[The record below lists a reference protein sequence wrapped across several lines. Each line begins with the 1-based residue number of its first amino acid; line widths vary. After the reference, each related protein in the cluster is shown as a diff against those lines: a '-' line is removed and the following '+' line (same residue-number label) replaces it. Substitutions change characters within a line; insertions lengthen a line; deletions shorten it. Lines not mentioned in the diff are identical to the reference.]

1 MARHSNKLHS
11 RSSKELSHRHRS
23 LAKMMTYH
31 SNYMIFN
38 LNNDKDRADYKD
50 YCNGLYMDALKS
62 GKGFIVE
69 VKKKH
74 RPRSLAQNSY
84 LHVCLQYFASE
95 FGYDEEYVKYN
106 IFKQIV
112 NREIF
117 AKQRTNRRGQPVT
130 YWRSTADL
138 DTKELTDAIEKF
150 RNYSSM
156 VAGLYIPEPNEEAA
170 LLEAQKQI
178 ALYEKYL

>member
-1 MARHSNKLHS
+1 
-11 RSSKELSHRHRS
+11 
-23 LAKMMTYH
+23 
-31 SNYMIFN
+31 MIFN
-38 LNNDKDRADYKD
+38 LNNDKDRADYKE

-117 AKQRTNRRGQPVT
+117 AKQRTNRRGEPVT

-156 VAGLYIPEPNEEAA
+156 FAPLIEILLCLQAVTQDFMGELIIPY
-170 LLEAQKQI
+170 LLPFLVQI
-178 ALYEKYL
+178 CIIEILES

>member
-1 MARHSNKLHS
+1 M
-11 RSSKELSHRHRS
+11 
-23 LAKMMTYH
+23 
-31 SNYMIFN
+31 
-38 LNNDKDRADYKD
+38 
-50 YCNGLYMDALKS
+50 
-62 GKGFIVE
+62 
-69 VKKKH
+69 
-74 RPRSLAQNSY
+74 
-84 LHVCLQYFASE
+84 CLQYFASE

-156 VAGLYIPEPNEEAA
+156 VAGLYIPEPNE
-170 LLEAQKQI
+170 KQPC
-178 ALYEKYL
+178 LKLRNR

>member
-1 MARHSNKLHS
+1 
-11 RSSKELSHRHRS
+11 
-23 LAKMMTYH
+23 
-31 SNYMIFN
+31 MIFN
-38 LNNDKDRADYKD
+38 LKNEKDRRDYKE
-50 YCNGLYMDALKS
+50 YCNALYKYAIEQDKTI
-62 GKGFIVE
+62 IVE

-84 LHVCLQYFASE
+84 LHVCLSYFASE
-95 FGYDEEYVKYN
+95 FGYDLEYVKYN

-117 AKQRTNRRGQPVT
+117 AKQRENKRGQIAT
-130 YWRSTADL
+130 YWRSTSDL
-138 DTKELTDAIEKF
+138 DTNELTIAIEKF

-156 VAGLYIPEPNEEAA
+156 VAGLYIPEPNENDAIIEAM
-170 LLEAQKQI
+170 KQV